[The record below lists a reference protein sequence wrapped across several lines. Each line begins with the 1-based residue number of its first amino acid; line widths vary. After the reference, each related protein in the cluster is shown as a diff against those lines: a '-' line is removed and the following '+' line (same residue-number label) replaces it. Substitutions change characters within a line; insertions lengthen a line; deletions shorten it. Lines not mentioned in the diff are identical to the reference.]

1 MNKNVSHVNGG
12 ARDTR
17 DPKEDRAPPRA
28 DDPEFQARFLEEIHA
43 NPMSRYAELARRMGV
58 SVGLIATFMRKCA
71 EREFLDVRQLS
82 AKKFVY
88 LLTPKGVMAMMARHY
103 SKFSR
108 NLDFFFGLTSRIHA
122 VLGEMSAKG
131 VHEILL
137 WVDDREKEG
146 KLHNWVEV
154 IDPHLKSHRMRLLGV
169 VARGG
174 MPKEPLG
181 CPVHITA
188 AQIRALRLSDRQG
201 ILVVRSWYEDH
212 DLLQALT
219 PNLFGLTE
227 ESIQVLQRPGEAL
240 LQNLGIRPA

>member
-1 MNKNVSHVNGG
+1 MNAS
-12 ARDTR
+12 ARADQ
-17 DPKEDRAPPRA
+17 PPPRA

-43 NPMSRYAELARRMGV
+43 NPMSRYAELARRLGV

-71 EREFLDVRQLS
+71 EREFLDIRQLS

-88 LLTPKGVMAMMARHY
+88 LLTPKGVVAMMGRHY
-103 SKFSR
+103 RKFSR
-108 NLDFFFGLTSRIHA
+108 NLDFFFGLTARIQA
-122 VLGEMSAKG
+122 VLEEMAAKG
-131 VHEILL
+131 IDGVLV

-169 VARGG
+169 IARGG
-174 MPKEPLG
+174 VPREPLG

-188 AQIRALRLSDRQG
+188 AQVRALRLTERQG
-201 ILVVRSWYEDH
+201 VLVVRSWYEDH
-212 DLLQALT
+212 DLLQSLT

-227 ESIQVLQRPGEAL
+227 ESIQFLKRPGETL